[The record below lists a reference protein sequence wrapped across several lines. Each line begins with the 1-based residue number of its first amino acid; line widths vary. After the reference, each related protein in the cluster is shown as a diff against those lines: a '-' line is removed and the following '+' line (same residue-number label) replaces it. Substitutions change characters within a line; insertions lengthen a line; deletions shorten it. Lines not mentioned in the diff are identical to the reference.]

1 MQEKYYPSEGELE
14 ILQVLWQYE
23 PATVRF
29 VHEQLSKIKD
39 VGYTTTLKQM
49 QRLFE
54 KGILKRREEGKTHLY
69 ITTVRE
75 GEVQQTMFQRIVN
88 NVFKGSAVDLALH
101 ALGNS
106 NPSAEEIQELEELL
120 QQMKKSK
127 KNE

>member
-1 MQEKYYPSEGELE
+1 MQEKYHPSEGELE
-14 ILQVLWQYE
+14 ILQVLWQHE

-54 KGILKRREEGKTHLY
+54 KGILKRSEEGKTHLY

-88 NVFKGSAVDLALH
+88 NIFKGSAVDLALH

-127 KNE
+127 KDE